1 MDDDMHSIGT
11 GIYLNASVID
21 HSCEPSAVAVFEGT
35 TLYIRAIKDLPEF
48 DWNLVG
54 WVVKVDCEEAITWFL
69 LETQIFIL
77 GENFLHWCHEY
88 P

>member
-1 MDDDMHSIGT
+1 MENYLRATTTFYILYLQMCINSFNIMDDDMHSIGT

-54 WVVKVDCEEAITWFL
+54 
-69 LETQIFIL
+69 
-77 GENFLHWCHEY
+77 
-88 P
+88 